1 MAVNGR
7 EIVAINSWR
16 AIKNRSEIRK
26 NWESSLSITSG
37 VGVLL
42 LRVFIT
48 YTVSSGSPYLCQELG
63 CWWKNWTKRTGRK
76 DSFARKATNMAF
88 FNVLSSFKLSFSML
102 IDRSSLDWIHPK
114 FVFFHTSLSLITN
127 NFSLNFNSILREEF
141 LYPSTIVGNRYW
153 FYWNKN
159 YFIGIDPI
167 DIQAS
172 ILSILN

>member
-1 MAVNGR
+1 MKTRWSSFKMFLIGIMTFSIINFYSSYEKLAVNGR

-48 YTVSSGSPYLCQELG
+48 YTVSSGSPYLYQELG

-114 FVFFHTSLSLITN
+114 FVFFHTFFFFL
-127 NFSLNFNSILREEF
+127 LN
-141 LYPSTIVGNRYW
+141 
-153 FYWNKN
+153 K
-159 YFIGIDPI
+159 
-167 DIQAS
+167 
-172 ILSILN
+172 

>member
-1 MAVNGR
+1 MKTRWSSFKMFLIGIMTFSIINFYSSYEKLAVNGR
-7 EIVAINSWR
+7 GIVAINSWR

-76 DSFARKATNMAF
+76 DSFARKATNMVFQLAAPSLPSNSHF
-88 FNVLSSFKLSFSML
+88 RCWSIDQAWIEYIQNLSSSYKSFS
-102 IDRSSLDWIHPK
+102 
-114 FVFFHTSLSLITN
+114 
-127 NFSLNFNSILREEF
+127 
-141 LYPSTIVGNRYW
+141 
-153 FYWNKN
+153 
-159 YFIGIDPI
+159 
-167 DIQAS
+167 
-172 ILSILN
+172 